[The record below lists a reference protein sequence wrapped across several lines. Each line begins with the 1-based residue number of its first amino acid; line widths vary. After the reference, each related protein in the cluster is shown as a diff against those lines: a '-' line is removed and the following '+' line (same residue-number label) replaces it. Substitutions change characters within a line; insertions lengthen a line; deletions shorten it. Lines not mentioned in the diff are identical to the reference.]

1 VTHRDLHVDLLDVN
15 TNFIAGAVQRV
26 GASSGIQEMTISHP
40 DAAPGRYFVNSFL
53 TEPGQ
58 TWTQALAWSAVRQI
72 TLLPASYLDWVQWRW
87 GVVLG
92 NDLILPTQDADGD
105 GANNDE
111 ERIAHTA
118 PLNPEDVLRL
128 NLSRIGGRLVLTWRS
143 AVDREYQLFECADLA
158 SNSWMPLGSASAGT
172 GDTLQVPI
180 ALPTSGPPRF
190 CRLQVSET
198 AARSHTDST
207 TPAPRAGQ

>member
-1 VTHRDLHVDLLDVN
+1 MRVRNARRGEVGRRRGIRHGDDPDPGMLLRDDAQRL
-15 TNFIAGAVQRV
+15 RV

-118 PLNPEDVLRL
+118 PLNP
-128 NLSRIGGRLVLTWRS
+128 G
-143 AVDREYQLFECADLA
+143 
-158 SNSWMPLGSASAGT
+158 NSTAASAPSSSSKS
-172 GDTLQVPI
+172 V
-180 ALPTSGPPRF
+180 
-190 CRLQVSET
+190 
-198 AARSHTDST
+198 
-207 TPAPRAGQ
+207 